1 MQGYFKQM
9 VATQSQISNIFIH
22 QELFEDVSMIFKTF
36 LVQFWIEVFPK
47 KIKAG

>member
-9 VATQSQISNIFIH
+9 VATHSQMNNNLYS

-36 LVQFWIEVFPK
+36 LVQFWIEVVPK